1 MRLVYILLPILTLT
15 SNFACAQATS
25 PSGAYGFQA
34 GLLSNNSGERGAAL
48 LGVIN
53 FDGAGNAAGTY
64 TLQNGANSSNLQSTA
79 TGSFTGT
86 YSGNADG
93 IGSLTLEF
101 DAGFSLTFA
110 TVITEGGQG
119 MQFISTS
126 GGGGANNMG
135 GGFIPLQGPFNS
147 LTGTLPVALFL
158 DGASGNVTFT
168 ASPATSPV
176 AGTLVFSSSGG
187 TSSGTIMCADGS
199 SGTWSVTVAALT
211 VAVAVDTPLPGGT
224 GNASGNYVL
233 DLGVKSC
240 GSDAYSQMVS
250 GAVTGNIPSAAPVNL
265 VLHGSGFLVNG
276 VARAGLGTSL
286 RGAYGVRLD
295 SSPVPSGLIGAIKF
309 DGAGNVAF
317 PFTYVGA
324 PGTSLTLPT
333 SNGTG
338 NGTYTINSDGTG
350 TITLLQPNGQPAA
363 TFAFIATDGGA
374 QLLLMQTNNSA
385 LRTVSLGTAK
395 AQ

>member
-1 MRLVYILLPILTLT
+1 MRLVYILLPVLTLT
-15 SNFACAQATS
+15 SNFACAQGTS

-64 TLQNGANSSNLQSTA
+64 TLQNGANSSNLQSTT

-119 MQFISTS
+119 MQLVSTS
-126 GGGGANNMG
+126 GGGGANNLG
-135 GGFIPLQGPFNS
+135 GGFIPMQGPFNS
-147 LTGTLPVALFL
+147 LTGTLPAALFL

-187 TSSGTIMCADGS
+187 TSSG
-199 SGTWSVTVAALT
+199 
-211 VAVAVDTPLPGGT
+211 
-224 GNASGNYVL
+224 
-233 DLGVKSC
+233 
-240 GSDAYSQMVS
+240 
-250 GAVTGNIPSAAPVNL
+250 
-265 VLHGSGFLVNG
+265 
-276 VARAGLGTSL
+276 
-286 RGAYGVRLD
+286 
-295 SSPVPSGLIGAIKF
+295 
-309 DGAGNVAF
+309 
-317 PFTYVGA
+317 
-324 PGTSLTLPT
+324 
-333 SNGTG
+333 
-338 NGTYTINSDGTG
+338 
-350 TITLLQPNGQPAA
+350 
-363 TFAFIATDGGA
+363 
-374 QLLLMQTNNSA
+374 
-385 LRTVSLGTAK
+385 
-395 AQ
+395 